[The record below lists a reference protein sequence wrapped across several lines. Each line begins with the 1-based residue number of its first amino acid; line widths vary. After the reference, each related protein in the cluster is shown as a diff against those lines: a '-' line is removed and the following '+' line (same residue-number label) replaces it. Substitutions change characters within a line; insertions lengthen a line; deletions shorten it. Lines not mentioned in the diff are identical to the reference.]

1 MLICNKTLESSI
13 HHEKKDLFQAEN
25 APIFTKITENQPPKR
40 PLDSSAFALIIMGIG
55 LVVLAVLLRLYFND
69 IVIRQKLEGM
79 QSYQGIW
86 VALPKEIL
94 WQPTP
99 NAPLQSLSKKELGL
113 KSNDTIA
120 SLHFIQDPKNQ
131 DLQHIWLRLLS
142 FETAHCV
149 KYNQTKT
156 HHYPALSTD

>member
-99 NAPLQSLSKKELGL
+99 NAPFT
-113 KSNDTIA
+113 KS
-120 SLHFIQDPKNQ
+120 
-131 DLQHIWLRLLS
+131 
-142 FETAHCV
+142 E
-149 KYNQTKT
+149 
-156 HHYPALSTD
+156 